1 MPPNRAVHAA
11 GRMNGAIGTVR
22 GEGMNA
28 LLEELTSE
36 YSAGRARSLSVVEGA
51 LGGI

>member
-1 MPPNRAVHAA
+1 
-11 GRMNGAIGTVR
+11 MNGAIGTVR

-36 YSAGRARSLSVVEGA
+36 YSAGRTRSLSVEVEGT
-51 LGGI
+51 LGSI